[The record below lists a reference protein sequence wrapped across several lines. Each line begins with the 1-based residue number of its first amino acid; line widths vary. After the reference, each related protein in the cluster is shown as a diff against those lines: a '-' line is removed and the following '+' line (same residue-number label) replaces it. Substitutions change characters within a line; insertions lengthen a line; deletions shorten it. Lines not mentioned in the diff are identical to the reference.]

1 MMSYAEAAEIIASF
15 FMNVVSSS
23 QSGFSPCLY
32 STRFHKEL
40 PHSGPHSTR
49 NNFSIS
55 TSTCVG
61 TWSKR
66 DGVLLLNGYTTR
78 QFSK

>member
-15 FMNVVSSS
+15 FMNVISSS
-23 QSGFSPCLY
+23 QSGLSPYLY
-32 STRFHKEL
+32 SNRFHKEL
-40 PHSGPHSTR
+40 PHSGPHRTW

-66 DGVLLLNGYTTR
+66 DGVLLLNGYTIR

>member
-1 MMSYAEAAEIIASF
+1 MMSYAEAAEIIAFF
-15 FMNVVSSS
+15 FMNVISSS
-23 QSGFSPCLY
+23 QSALSPC
-32 STRFHKEL
+32 FHKEL

-61 TWSKR
+61 TRSKR
-66 DGVLLLNGYTTR
+66 DGVLLLNGYTIR